1 MLTGIILR
9 WPLVNHE
16 AGIDSFSIHNLINP
30 IVRDGSAPWI
40 ISPLDFF
47 GAYALSYPVG
57 YPLILGEVSAMTG
70 FSIEAVILLG
80 SFACGALA
88 ALTAFI
94 LALEVRR
101 EPLLAFLI
109 SIAYSTSPLILFLS
123 SWTATTRSIFISLLP
138 LTVWILIKSEKLRGI
153 ESERRTRRTLQLL
166 LLLDLVLMLALHRLA
181 FMLAIFLFAY
191 FIWRGIDSQML
202 KDKTLRFGA
211 RRGPAVRAAIVGL
224 TAVVLVGI
232 MSYASYSAGFFD
244 FSSFEEG
251 ALTGSSSIVS
261 IINVIASVGLTIG
274 YPLAFVF
281 PIAVLFFYKDR
292 KWDFLLLFF
301 IFAFIL
307 LLPFAGGRIYDRMI
321 YPTILLPLIMI
332 PFFGKAWPRLRKN
345 YKKAVVIAIAATLPM
360 NLVFV
365 VYHYEKW
372 PEAWIVNDGNSLSE
386 ESYSTGL
393 FAEYYMAE
401 CNFVGNNWVMNMRFQ
416 SVSGCFEIPNALAPT
431 EGTNLLLSGLMTKE
445 DLNYQLNSLG
455 DILGSQGGFFSTD
468 WNKRPQQDWVNLM
481 LLTPDLKSGSNLLR
495 QYNVTLMLEDA
506 RIPGKITGW
515 QSSMLYPIG
524 EPKSPFM
531 SSVHSSMYKIYDN
544 GREYLWL
551 IAV

>member
-1 MLTGIILR
+1 M
-9 WPLVNHE
+9 NHE
-16 AGIDSFSIHNLINP
+16 AGIDSFTMHNFINP
-30 IVRDGSAPWI
+30 IIRDGSAPWI

-47 GAYALSYPVG
+47 GAYAMSYPVG
-57 YPLILGEVSAMTG
+57 YPFILGEISTMTG

-109 SIAYSTSPLILFLS
+109 SIMYTTSPLILFIS
-123 SWTATTRSIFISLLP
+123 SWSATTRSIFISLLP
-138 LTVWILIKSEKLRGI
+138 LTIWILIKSEKLRGI

-166 LLLDLVLMLALHRLA
+166 LLLDIALMLALHRLA

-191 FIWRGIDSQML
+191 FIWRGIDSQLL

-211 RRGPAVRAAIVGL
+211 RKGPAVRAAIVGL
-224 TAVVLVGI
+224 MVVVLMGI

-251 ALTGSSSIVS
+251 VLKGDSSIAL
-261 IINVIASVGLTIG
+261 IINVIASIGLTIG

-281 PIAVLFFYKDR
+281 PIAVLFFFKDR

-301 IFAFIL
+301 AFAFIL

-321 YPTILLPLIMI
+321 YPAILLPLIMI
-332 PFFGKAWPRLRKN
+332 PFFGKAWPRLRRN
-345 YKKAVVIAIAATLPM
+345 YKRAVVIAIAATLPI

-365 VYHYEKW
+365 VGHYDKW
-372 PEAWIVNDGNSLSE
+372 PDALIVNDGNSLSE

-393 FAEYYMAE
+393 FAEYYMVGS
-401 CNFVGNNWVMNMRFQ
+401 NFVGNNWVMNMRFQ
-416 SVSGCFEIPNALAPT
+416 SVSGCFETLNALAPT
-431 EGTNLLLSGLMTKE
+431 GGTNLLLSGLLTKE
-445 DLNYQLNSLG
+445 DLNYQLNGLG
-455 DILGSQGGFFSTD
+455 DILGSQGGLYNTVWD
-468 WNKRPQQDWVNLM
+468 KRPQMDWVNLM
-481 LLTPDLKSGSNLLR
+481 LTAPDLKSGISLLK
-495 QYNVTLMLEDA
+495 QYNVTFMLEDA
-506 RIPGKITGW
+506 RIPGKVTGW
-515 QSSMLYPIG
+515 QSTMLYPIG
-524 EPKSPFM
+524 DQESPFM
-531 SSVHSSMYKIYDN
+531 ASVHSSMYKIYDN